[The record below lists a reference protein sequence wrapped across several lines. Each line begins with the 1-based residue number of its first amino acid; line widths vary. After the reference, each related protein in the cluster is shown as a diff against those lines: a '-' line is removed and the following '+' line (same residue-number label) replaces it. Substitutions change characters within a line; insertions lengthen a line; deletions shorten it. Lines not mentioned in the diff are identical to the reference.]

1 VSKVITLGAESP
13 EAPDAAAVAGADPV
27 AGPVLRHVH
36 AVMGTM
42 VSFDVRLGDAKTN
55 AAHLALARACAR
67 LDRADAVFSTW
78 KPNSPMSLLRRNA
91 MTLDKAPA
99 EVAEVLELCA
109 LARDLS
115 DGWFD
120 PWKMPGGIDPT
131 GLVKGWA
138 VDQALGELRAA
149 GVRAAIVSAG
159 GDLATFGGPEPGL
172 PWRIGVRDPRAID
185 KIACILES
193 PGAVATSGCYERGS
207 HVIDPKTGR
216 TETRCESATVTG
228 PELWL
233 ADALA
238 TGLLVAGEAGLAV
251 IEAVEG
257 YGGCVISE
265 SGSIAVTGSLPMT
278 Q

>member
-1 VSKVITLGAESP
+1 MSKVATLGAESP
-13 EAPDAAAVAGADPV
+13 EAPDAAAVAGAGPV

-42 VSFDVRLGDAKTN
+42 VSFDVRLGDAKPN

-91 MTLDKAPA
+91 MTLDKTPA

-185 KIACILES
+185 KIAYILES

-265 SGSIAVTGSLPMT
+265 GGSIAATGSLAMT

>member
-1 VSKVITLGAESP
+1 MSKVVTLAAESP
-13 EAPDAAAVAGADPV
+13 EVPAAAAVAGADPV
-27 AGPVLRHVH
+27 ARPVLRHVH

-159 GDLATFGGPEPGL
+159 GDLATFGGPELGL
-172 PWRIGVRDPRAID
+172 PWRIGVRDPRAND
-185 KIACILES
+185 KIACLLES
-193 PGAVATSGCYERGS
+193 PGAVATSGCYERGN

-216 TETRCESATVTG
+216 AETRCESATVTG
-228 PELWL
+228 PKLWL

-257 YGGCVISE
+257 YEGCVISE
-265 SGSIAVTGSLPMT
+265 SGSIAMTGSLARTP
-278 Q
+278 

>member
-1 VSKVITLGAESP
+1 MAGIARGT
-13 EAPDAAAVAGADPV
+13 DAAAVAEADPV

>member
-1 VSKVITLGAESP
+1 MSKVVTLGAESP
-13 EAPDAAAVAGADPV
+13 EAPDAAAVAEADPV
-27 AGPVLRHVH
+27 AGPVLRHVR

-172 PWRIGVRDPRAID
+172 PWRIGVRDPRAIG

-265 SGSIAVTGSLPMT
+265 SGSIAVTGTLAMT